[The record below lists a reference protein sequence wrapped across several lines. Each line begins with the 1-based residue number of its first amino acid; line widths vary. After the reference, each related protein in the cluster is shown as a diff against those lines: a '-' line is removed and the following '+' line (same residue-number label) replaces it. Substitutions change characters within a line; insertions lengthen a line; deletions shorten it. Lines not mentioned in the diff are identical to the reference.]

1 MPRLLIAVFATVTV
15 ALGLMPVAAQ
25 ATVSQSQITSW
36 ASSQQGAP
44 ANDPYLIYYDNPPAP
59 TLTVSGTAT
68 AAPGDRVDIV
78 CFYGPGPTAVTL
90 ASNVAVTGASFT
102 ASGISYKALAGQ
114 ACRLRA
120 VPHGSSAD
128 NDAYAGPQLA
138 VSEAKS
144 VAIAGG
150 PNAGIPYDFYVNSVT
165 LTGSAAWSAPGTPS
179 PNGINANACGGPVL
193 SPMDPSFNV
202 SKSPAIDCAGALLSD
217 DLGAWGG
224 RSEVQVDGRNAYDAA
239 AAQGL
244 FGASQTLDG
253 FPSLST
259 SAQFDPT
266 TGLISTTSQEPWS
279 ACNGP
284 NAEVPTLATCP
295 SFTPTGVQLQRVTSS
310 SDGGRVVMQTDTW
323 SSTDNAPH
331 AVDLLYDDTVGLR
344 SSVPRGYW
352 FPGESGF
359 STHFPGDSLLG
370 PSAAPGSILVHTNLG
385 ASDGNPAESF
395 GAIRYSSAPSGFH
408 FDAFP
413 PPAPANPPS
422 YEFEEHQVLQVP
434 AGSSTSLT
442 YIYSTDYALS
452 PAQALALAAQREARP
467 AITISPLA
475 GATSSGV
482 VTVASPSITVTGT
495 ATRKAG
501 IKSLLVAGQAVPV
514 ASDGSWSATVGL
526 QLGSNSI
533 SVVATDNFGDTT
545 TTVETVVYTPPPP
558 PAAPAALAPPT
569 PLVACHVPR
578 IKGMKLRA
586 AEKALRRAHCRVGKI
601 KHVKS
606 RNVALGRVMN
616 STPRAGRDRPAGSKI
631 ALFVSNGA

>member
-1 MPRLLIAVFATVTV
+1 MRRLLIAVFATVTV
-15 ALGLMPVAAQ
+15 ALGLVPAVAQ

-90 ASNVAVTGASFT
+90 ASNVAVTGGSFT
-102 ASGISYKALAGQ
+102 ASGLSFKALAGH

-128 NDAYAGPQLA
+128 SGAYAGPQLA
-138 VSEAKS
+138 VSEAES
-144 VAIAGG
+144 VAIGSG
-150 PNAGIPYDFYVNSVT
+150 PNAGEPFDFYVNSVT
-165 LTGSAAWSAPGTPS
+165 LTGSTAWSAPGTPS
-179 PNGINANACGGPVL
+179 PNGINPNACGGAVL
-193 SPMDPSFNV
+193 SPMDSSFNV
-202 SKSPAIDCAGALLSD
+202 SKNPAIDCAGALLSD

-244 FGASQTLDG
+244 FGASQTLEG

-266 TGLISTTSQEPWS
+266 TGLISTTSQESWS
-279 ACNGP
+279 ACNGA
-284 NAEVPTLATCP
+284 NAEVPTLTSCP
-295 SFTPTGVQLQRVTSS
+295 SFAPTGVQLQRMTSS
-310 SDGGRVVMQTDTW
+310 SDGGRVVTQTDTW

-331 AVDLLYDDTVGLR
+331 LVDLLYDDTIGLR
-344 SSVPRGYW
+344 SSVFRGYQ

-359 STHFPGDSLLG
+359 STHVPGDSVLG
-370 PSAAPGSILVHTNLG
+370 PSVAPGSILVHTNLS
-385 ASDGNPAESF
+385 ASDGDPAESF
-395 GAIRYSSAPSGFH
+395 GAIRYSSAPSGFR
-408 FDAFP
+408 FAAFP

-422 YEFEEHQVLQVP
+422 YEFEENQVLQVP
-434 AGSSTSLT
+434 ATGSTSLT

-452 PAQALALAAQREARP
+452 SAQALALAAQTQLP
-467 AITISPLA
+467 HPSITISPPA
-475 GATSSGV
+475 GGMTVSSPG
-482 VTVASPSITVTGT
+482 ITLTGT
-495 ATRKAG
+495 ATAKAG
-501 IKSLLVAGQAVPV
+501 IKSLVVAGKAVPV
-514 ASDGSWSATVGL
+514 APDGSWSATVGL
-526 QLGSNSI
+526 QLGPNTI
-533 SVVATDNFGDTT
+533 SMVATDDFGDTT
-545 TTVETVVYTPPPP
+545 TTVETVVYTPPPV
-558 PAAPAALAPPT
+558 APAALVTPT

-586 AEKALRRAHCRVGKI
+586 AEKALRRVHCRVGKI

-606 RNVALGRVMN
+606 RNVAPGRVMN
-616 STPRAGRDRPAGSKI
+616 STPRAGRNRPAGAKI
-631 ALFVSNGA
+631 ELFVSKGP